1 MAGAPEVISISA
13 AGAVSGHNVGVQP
26 VQSAQPPAPARPRP
40 AQPQPPS
47 PSSFAGVFDDPEKRR
62 DLRKMKLVATGFLV
76 FATVVYLFCRW
87 QETRGAGAWV
97 GYVRA
102 ASEAGMVG
110 ALADWFAVTAL
121 FRHPLGLKIPH
132 TAIIKRKKD
141 QLGES
146 LSNFVGDNFLAPD
159 VVSAK
164 VANAQIPLR
173 VGTWMAEPEHAQRV
187 AAETATLLRGV
198 VEVLN
203 DEDVTAIIDN
213 TIVRRIAEPDWGP
226 PIGKVLAEL
235 LRENRQL
242 PLLDLLAERAHQWA
256 LNSQETID
264 RIISRD
270 SPSWSPKFVDAM
282 LGEKIYRELV
292 EFTWKVRSNPEHEV
306 RLAAN
311 RFLIDFADDLQND
324 PATIAKA
331 ESIKAEIMGREE
343 ITGLAAA
350 TWKVAKR
357 LVMESV
363 DDPNSTL
370 RRKVAENVVAFGERL
385 RDDDEMRAKVDG
397 WLLSGTRYV
406 AENYTD
412 EITAVITETV
422 ERWDAEEASRKIEL
436 QVGRDLQF
444 IRING
449 TVVGALAGLAIYTI
463 SQLMFA

>member
-1 MAGAPEVISISA
+1 
-13 AGAVSGHNVGVQP
+13 VQP

-47 PSSFAGVFDDPEKRR
+47 PSSFAGVFDDREKRR

-203 DEDVTAIIDN
+203 GEDVTAIIDN

>member
-1 MAGAPEVISISA
+1 M
-13 AGAVSGHNVGVQP
+13 QP

-47 PSSFAGVFDDPEKRR
+47 PSSSSFAGVFDDPEKRR